1 MSCAPLSDTVAQLG
15 VSSSTP
21 AVLMK
26 ITAGQI
32 VDVLETPTLGVDA
45 ARSAMGAPRLRLIRE

>member
-26 ITAGQI
+26 VTAGEI
-32 VDVLETPTLGVDA
+32 VDVLKIFTLGVDA
-45 ARSAMGAPRLRLIRE
+45 ARSAMRAPQLRLIPE